1 LTELLA
7 EFTTAFADPACP
19 APRVSAVSEPTAQQV
34 ILAVVLVFGIATACQ
49 VVAPKLRIPALV
61 LLLPAGFLL
70 GILAPDDTPGAVLGS
85 SIFPIAVDF
94 VVAIILFQG
103 GVGLS
108 AIKLQS
114 HERSIVRRLVWIG
127 APITGALAAV
137 GAHFIIG
144 MPWPIA
150 IMLGAILIVSG
161 PTVINPILDFA
172 RPNGRVRGILV
183 WEGTLLDPI
192 GALVAVV
199 VFQVIKASNA
209 ETIPEGIGLFAGG
222 LLVAVVAAAIGTAL
236 FIVGGRLTRHSAVL
250 STEVVLGSVLVTA
263 GLANLVTDD
272 SGLLAALLM
281 GIAAPRIARRLGV
294 TQDPVSPF
302 FDTIVSI
309 GIGVLFVSI
318 SALVPF
324 DTVQQILVPTLLVAV
339 LLIVVQRP
347 LVTAL
352 CSFGAGL
359 SAKERLFI
367 GVMDPRGI
375 VAAATASSVGTVL
388 VAAKVPGAQEL
399 LPAAFIIIAV
409 TVTFY
414 GLSATAF
421 TKALG
426 LREETAPSHQAPTG
440 G

>member
-1 LTELLA
+1 
-7 EFTTAFADPACP
+7 
-19 APRVSAVSEPTAQQV
+19 VSAVSEPTTAQI
-34 ILAVVLVFGIATACQ
+34 ILAVVLVFGIATGCQ
-49 VVAPKLRIPALV
+49 VVAPKLKIPALV

-70 GILAPDDTPGAVLGS
+70 GFIAPDDTPGRVLGS

-108 AIKLQS
+108 AIKLQAK
-114 HERSIVRRLVWIG
+114 ERNVVRRLVWIG
-127 APITGALAAV
+127 APITGTLAAV
-137 GAHFIIG
+137 AAHFIIG
-144 MPWPIA
+144 LPWPIA

-172 RPNGRVRGILV
+172 RPTGRVRGILV
-183 WEGTLLDPI
+183 WEGTILDPV

-199 VFQVIKASNA
+199 VFQVIKVSDATS
-209 ETIPEGIGLFAGG
+209 IPEAVGLFLGG
-222 LLVAVVAAAIGTAL
+222 VLVAVVAAAIGTAL
-236 FIVGGRLTRHSAVL
+236 FVIGGRLTRDSAVL

-263 GLANLVTDD
+263 GLANLVTDS
-272 SGLLAALLM
+272 SGLLAALFM
-281 GIAAPRIARRLGV
+281 GIAAPRVARRLGV

-324 DTVQQILVPTLLVAV
+324 DTVQQILVPTLVVAV
-339 LLIVVQRP
+339 LLIVIQRP
-347 LVTAL
+347 LVTAV

-367 GVMDPRGI
+367 GLMDPRGI

-388 VAAKVPGAQEL
+388 VAAKVSGAQEL

-414 GLSATAF
+414 GLTATAF
-421 TKALG
+421 AKALG
-426 LREETAPSHQAPTG
+426 LREETATESVSSPSA
-440 G
+440 

>member
-1 LTELLA
+1 M
-7 EFTTAFADPACP
+7 P
-19 APRVSAVSEPTAQQV
+19 APTTTQV

-49 VVAPKLRIPALV
+49 VIAPKLKIPALV
-61 LLLPAGFLL
+61 LLLPAGFIL
-70 GILAPDDTPGAVLGS
+70 GIIAPDDTPGTVLGT

-108 AIKLQS
+108 AIRMQP
-114 HERSIVRRLVWIG
+114 RDRNVVRRLVWIG
-127 APITGALAAV
+127 GGVTWALASL
-137 GAHFIIG
+137 GAHFVIG

-172 RPNGRVRGILV
+172 KPTARVRGILV

-199 VFQVIKASNA
+199 VFQVIKASDA
-209 ETIPEGIGLFAGG
+209 TSIPEAIGIFFIGI
-222 LLVAVVAAAIGTAL
+222 LVAAVSASIGTA
-236 FIVGGRLTRHSAVL
+236 FFVIGGRLAKGNSMLATQ
-250 STEVVLGSVLVTA
+250 VVLASVLVTA

-281 GIAAPRIARRLGV
+281 GIAAPRIAKRLGA

-318 SALVPF
+318 SALVPL
-324 DTVQQILVPTLLVAV
+324 DTVEQIFLPTLAVAI
-339 LLIVVQRP
+339 LLIAVQRP
-347 LVTAL
+347 LVSAL

-359 SAKERLFI
+359 SRKERIFI
-367 GVMDPRGI
+367 AVMDPRGI
-375 VAAATASSVGTVL
+375 VAAATASSVGAVL
-388 VAAKVPGAQEL
+388 VAANVPGAQEL

-414 GLSATAF
+414 GLTAIPAA
-421 TKALG
+421 KALG
-426 LREETAPSHQAPTG
+426 LREDASADGTAQPPVSGQVNSTS
-440 G
+440 

>member
-1 LTELLA
+1 V
-7 EFTTAFADPACP
+7 P
-19 APRVSAVSEPTAQQV
+19 APTTTQV
-34 ILAVVLVFGIATACQ
+34 ILAVVLVFGVATACQ
-49 VVAPKLRIPALV
+49 VIAPKLKVPALV
-61 LLLPAGFLL
+61 LLLPAGFIL
-70 GILAPDDTPGAVLGS
+70 GIVAPDDTPGTVLGT

-108 AIKLQS
+108 AIRMNPK
-114 HERSIVRRLVWIG
+114 ERNVVRRLVWIG
-127 APITGALAAV
+127 GSVTWSLAAL

-172 RPNGRVRGILV
+172 RPTGRVRGILV

-199 VFQVIKASNA
+199 VFQVIKASDA
-209 ETIPEGIGLFAGG
+209 TSILEGFGIFVFGV
-222 LLVAVVAAAIGTAL
+222 LVAAVAAAIGTVL
-236 FIVGGRLTRHSAVL
+236 FVVGGRLTKGNPML
-250 STEVVLGSVLVTA
+250 ETQVVLASVLVTA

-281 GIAAPRIARRLGV
+281 GIAAPRIARRLGAE
-294 TQDPVSPF
+294 QDPISPF

-318 SALVPF
+318 SALVPL
-324 DTVQQILVPTLLVAV
+324 DTVEQILVPTVIVAV
-339 LLIVVQRP
+339 LLILIQRP
-347 LVTAL
+347 LVSAL

-359 SAKERLFI
+359 SRKERIFI
-367 GVMDPRGI
+367 AVMDPRGI
-375 VAAATASSVGTVL
+375 VAAATASSVGAVL

-414 GLSATAF
+414 GLTAIPAA
-421 TKALG
+421 KALG
-426 LREETAPSHQAPTG
+426 LREPEGEAQDQRAG
-440 G
+440 A